1 MLENEASR
9 KALIEQLRQA
19 AATPADQPTPVIK
32 PPVNNEEDKTV
43 LENVTE
49 VTRHYGGEFA
59 GRFAQ
64 LHRNITNA
72 PHKPFNEKTFFNA
85 LSHFSLLAVSVFLFY
100 FAVR

>member
-1 MLENEASR
+1 
-9 KALIEQLRQA
+9 
-19 AATPADQPTPVIK
+19 P
-32 PPVNNEEDKTV
+32 
-43 LENVTE
+43 
-49 VTRHYGGEFA
+49 RHYGGEFA

-100 FAVR
+100 FAV